1 MSACTHCDEEII
13 VPIFDDSDQEKLSP
27 FCCNGCLTVFHVLH
41 EKGLENYYDIK
52 KNSNILK
59 RRSPVE
65 NKNVQFKYLD
75 ELDFINEY
83 TYSNLEGDQTIEFYL
98 EGIHCLACLWLIE
111 KLPEYLSDVK
121 SSRLDI
127 NRSVATVS
135 IKREGLFSNVAREL
149 NNLGYKPH
157 ALKRNQKIKDL
168 KRREER
174 KMMLKIGIA
183 GAGAGNIMLY
193 AVSIYAGAEGN
204 YAKFFNLLTIIFA
217 VPVLFYSATP
227 FYTTAWNA
235 IKNKTLS
242 IDIPISISLIIGTV
256 FGIYNLITGVH
267 ENYLDGLTALIFLL
281 LLSRYFL
288 NKIQSEGLSASD
300 LSFFYQGQSVL
311 KKVDDK
317 FIETNPQFLDQ
328 SDIIKIQTNQI
339 LPVDGVIIDGA
350 TTFNNSLLTGESK
363 PEPADIGCKVYSGT
377 MNLGSDV
384 LVSVEKTNQ
393 DTRLGKI
400 LKQVESGWIQKA
412 HIVEFTN
419 RISKYFLITVL
430 LLSAILFTILAL
442 KGNYKEAIERSLTL
456 LIVTCPCALALAT
469 PLTLTRTL
477 SRASKKGIIIKND
490 EVIEKLSQVDS
501 VYLDKTGTITF
512 GQLKIS
518 ELTKIANTTIDI
530 MDVIISLEKLSM
542 HPVAHALKEYAHKNG
557 AKTIYDV
564 NALREILGFGVEGL
578 IKDIKYEIK
587 SGKIFE
593 NEKLVAT
600 YLLDDKVRLDSKPSI
615 EQIKSLGIK
624 VSVLSGDQQPIV
636 EKISNLVGIGSENTY
651 SEITPEKKL
660 SIIENTQKAVMV
672 GDGANDAM
680 ALSKAYVSIAVLGA
694 MDISLRAA
702 DVYLSTPGIL
712 PVADLIV
719 ISKETMKVVRRN
731 LILSLMY
738 NSLSVYAAFTGLISP
753 LVAAII
759 MPVSSLT
766 VLLST
771 IIGTRKLNQKL
782 SLTKAS

>member
-13 VPIFDDSDQEKLSP
+13 VPIFDDNDQEKSSP

-41 EKGLENYYDIK
+41 EKGLENYYEIK
-52 KNSNILK
+52 NQSNILK

-65 NKNVQFKYLD
+65 NKKFQFKYLD
-75 ELDFINEY
+75 DSEFIKEY

-111 KLPEYLSDVK
+111 KLPEFLKDVK

-127 NRSVATVS
+127 NRSVATVA
-135 IKREGLFSNVAREL
+135 INKNGQFSNVAREL

-157 ALKRNQKIKDL
+157 ALKRNQELKDF
-168 KRREER
+168 KRKEER

-193 AVSIYAGAEGN
+193 AISIYAGADGN
-204 YAKFFNLLTIIFA
+204 YAKFFNLMTILFA
-217 VPVLFYSATP
+217 IPVLFYSATP
-227 FYTTAWNA
+227 FYSTAWNA

-242 IDIPISISLIIGTV
+242 IDIPISMSLIMGTI
-256 FGIYNLITGVH
+256 FGFYNLFTGVH

-288 NKIQSEGLSASD
+288 NRIQSEGLTASD

-311 KKVDDK
+311 KKVDNR
-317 FIETNPQFLDQ
+317 FIETNPQFLTE
-328 SDIIKIQTNQI
+328 SDIIKVQTNQI
-339 LPVDGVIIDGA
+339 LPVDGIIVEGA
-350 TTFNNSLLTGESK
+350 TSLNNSLLTGESR
-363 PEPADIGCKVYSGT
+363 PEVADIGCKVYSGT
-377 MNLGSDV
+377 MNLGSDI
-384 LVSVEKTNQ
+384 LVKVEKTNHE
-393 DTRLGKI
+393 TRLGKI

-430 LLSAILFTILAL
+430 LLSASLFAVLASR
-442 KGNYKEAIERSLTL
+442 GNYKDAFERALTL

-490 EVIEKLSQVDS
+490 EVIEKLSQIDS
-501 VYLDKTGTITF
+501 VFLDKTGTITF

-518 ELTKIANTTIDI
+518 NFKIISPLDLSPYDI
-530 MDVIISLEKLSM
+530 IISLEKLSQ
-542 HPVAHALKEYAHKNG
+542 HPVAHALKEYAHLNG
-557 AKTIYDV
+557 AKIIYEVQD
-564 NALREILGFGVEGL
+564 LKEILGIGVEGK
-578 IKDIKYEIK
+578 INGKKYQII
-587 SGKIFE
+587 SGQILE
-593 NEKLVAT
+593 EGKLVAT
-600 YLLDDKVRLDSKPSI
+600 FCLDDKVRPDSKSSI
-615 EQIKSLGIK
+615 NQIKSLGIN
-624 VSVLSGDQQPIV
+624 VSVISGDQKEIV
-636 EKISNLVGIGSENTY
+636 EKISNEVGINLDNTFA
-651 SEITPEKKL
+651 ETTPEKKL
-660 SIIENTQKAVMV
+660 LLLENTEKAVMV

-680 ALSKAYVSIAVLGA
+680 ALSKSYVSIAVMGA

-712 PVADLIV
+712 PVAELIV

-731 LILSLMY
+731 LILSLLY
-738 NSLSVYAAFTGLISP
+738 NSFSVYAAFTGMISP
-753 LVAAII
+753 LVAAIV

-771 IIGTRKLNQKL
+771 VIGTKKLNQKL
-782 SLTKAS
+782 SLTKGF